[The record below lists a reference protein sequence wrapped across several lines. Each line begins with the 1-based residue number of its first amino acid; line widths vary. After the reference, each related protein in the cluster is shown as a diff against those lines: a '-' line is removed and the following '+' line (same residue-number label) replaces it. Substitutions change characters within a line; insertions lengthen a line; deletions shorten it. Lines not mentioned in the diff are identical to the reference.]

1 MHTAKSSQLHQNE
14 KSRQL
19 QRKLYLA
26 AKQSRTRRFHALF
39 DRICRPDILWRAWNE
54 VKQNKGTSGID
65 GQTIQ
70 AIESQ
75 GVEAFLLKVQVDLKE
90 GRYRPSPARRVY
102 IPKSDGSKR
111 PLGIPTVRDR
121 VVQQACRI
129 VVEPIFEA
137 DFNDASFGFR
147 PKRSAKVA
155 VERVRITLVNHW
167 RVVDADIQ
175 GFFEHLNHE
184 LLMRFVEQRISDRRV
199 LKLLRQWLK
208 AGVLEEGTFIHTQ
221 EGTPQGGVIS
231 PLLANIYLDRFD
243 RVWTKHFSDLGK
255 LTRYADDFVVI
266 CRYKHEA
273 EQALKIIQKILAK
286 LHLQLHPQKTRL
298 VDMNKEGF
306 DFLGFHIQK
315 VRSLR
320 TRKLAP
326 FQWPSQKAMKAIRKK
341 VKEHTNRRWT
351 ARALSET
358 VTTLNPIVRG
368 WRGYFGQGNATKKL
382 QSLDVYLGYRLRKLF
397 KAKHGSRATRVLQRF
412 VDWKKG
418 CGIERFYLPNRCGY
432 ASMKL

>member
-1 MHTAKSSQLHQNE
+1 MHAMNNSQQHQNN

-65 GQTIQ
+65 GQSIE

-75 GVEAFLLKVQVDLKE
+75 GVEEFLLKVVLDLKE
-90 GRYRPSPARRVY
+90 GTYHPSPARRVY
-102 IPKSDGSKR
+102 IPKPDGSKR

-129 VVEPIFEA
+129 VIEPIFEA

-147 PKRSAKVA
+147 PKRSAKEA
-155 VERVRITLVNHW
+155 VEVVRTTLVNHW

-175 GFFEHLNHE
+175 GFFEHLDHE

-208 AGVLEEGTFIHTQ
+208 AGVLEEGAFTHTG

-243 RVWTKHFSDLGK
+243 RVWTKHFSHLGK

-273 EQALKIIQKILAK
+273 ERSLEAIQRILAK
-286 LHLQLHPQKTRL
+286 LHLQLHPQKTRF

-315 VRSLR
+315 IRSIR
-320 TRKLAP
+320 TGILVP
-326 FQWPSQKAMKAIRKK
+326 FKWPGKKAMKVIQGKLK
-341 VKEHTNRRWT
+341 DHTQRRWT
-351 ARALSET
+351 GASLSET
-358 VTTLNPIVRG
+358 VRTLNPIIRG
-368 WRGYFGQGNATKKL
+368 WRNYFCSGNATRKL
-382 QSLDVYLGYRLRKLF
+382 QYLDDYVWYRLWKLF
-397 KAKHGSRATRVLQRF
+397 KAKHGPRAKQVVRKFASWKQR
-412 VDWKKG
+412 
-418 CGIERFYLPNRCGY
+418 CGIEKFYLSNRCGY
-432 ASMKL
+432 ASIKP